1 MIRINDAEVQLTE
14 QTVKELISAIKK
26 AKDEIEF
33 TTDPIP
39 NGDMSINTFHQEQ
52 KKRGI
57 IKVKSE
63 FSSIKYKIIL
73 ETGPN
78 ENQESLG
85 YKLV

>member
-1 MIRINDAEVQLTE
+1 
-14 QTVKELISAIKK
+14 
-26 AKDEIEF
+26 
-33 TTDPIP
+33 
-39 NGDMSINTFHQEQ
+39 MSINTFHQEQ